1 MEFKIPESFNVG
13 GVTVNINHVERCENN
28 ALGNCLL
35 AASRIEIADLCNK
48 DTKQSESNKLNTF
61 FHELTHSILDTMG
74 ENELSTNEK
83 FVSTFSAFFNRSYY
97 NCKISYVTIK
107 R

>member
-13 GVTVNINHVERCENN
+13 GVTINVHKVERCENN

-35 AASRIEIADLCNK
+35 AAGRIEIADICNK
-48 DTKQSESNKLNTF
+48 DTKQTESNKVNTF
-61 FHELTHSILDTMG
+61 FHELTHSILDTMA

-83 FVSTFSAFFNRSYY
+83 FVSTFSAFLTEAITTA
-97 NCKISYVTIK
+97 K
-107 R
+107 

>member
-13 GVTVNINHVERCENN
+13 GVTVNINHVERCDNN

-48 DTKQSESNKLNTF
+48 DTKQSESNKLNT
-61 FHELTHSILDTMG
+61 LLILFLILWVKM
-74 ENELSTNEK
+74 NYLQMKNL
-83 FVSTFSAFFNRSYY
+83 FLLFLLF
-97 NCKISYVTIK
+97 
-107 R
+107 